1 MKMKRPLQTLLLS
14 LGIAAAAQAA
24 SLTLSP
30 ASGAL
35 SGAAGSTVGWGFTL
49 SNPTDF
55 AVVTSSNFCLGSS
68 GITTL
73 CIAPNTGTYSDEIA
87 NNFTIAGPSP
97 ESPVVTQAF
106 NSAASMGVGSFTIN
120 AGAVIGTVVNGQIVL
135 TYDLYSVDPLSPIF
149 DPIADLISTGS
160 FLSDPATVTVTGAP
174 EPSSWLL
181 VAAGG
186 VLILCR
192 RRSK

>member
-1 MKMKRPLQTLLLS
+1 MKRLLQTLLLS

-24 SLTLSP
+24 SLTLTP
-30 ASGAL
+30 ASGSL

-49 SNPTDF
+49 SNPSDF

-68 GITTL
+68 GVTTL
-73 CIAPNTGTYSDEIA
+73 CIAPTTGIYSDDIA
-87 NNFTIAGPSP
+87 NNFTIVGQSP
-97 ESPVVTQAF
+97 ESPVLSQAF
-106 NSAASMGVGSFTIN
+106 NQASGIGVGSFTIK
-120 AGAVIGTVVNGQIVL
+120 AGAVVGSVDNGQIVL
-135 TYDLYSVDPLSPIF
+135 TYDLYSVDPLSPVF

-174 EPSSWLL
+174 EPSAWLL

-186 VLILCR
+186 SLLFYV